1 MFLINQELLPIGE
14 IKMLTWLKNL
24 FGSDYPETP
33 VITQEPVKEETKSQV
48 SKKVEQVKPIAKPK
62 KQTKKPATKKTA
74 KVDLDSMKKNELLD
88 HAKANGI
95 KANASMNKAALI
107 DAIKNG

>member
-1 MFLINQELLPIGE
+1 MF
-14 IKMLTWLKNL
+14 TWLKKL
-24 FGSDYPETP
+24 FGTDVPDTP
-33 VITQEPVKEETKSQV
+33 VIAQHPKEEVQSQV
-48 SKKVEQVKPIAKPK
+48 SKKVEQVEPIAKPK
-62 KQTKKPATKKTA
+62 KPAIKKTA
-74 KVDLDSMKKNELLD
+74 SVDLDSMKKNELLD

>member
-1 MFLINQELLPIGE
+1 
-14 IKMLTWLKNL
+14 MLKWLKSI
-24 FGSDYPETP
+24 FGFETP
-33 VITQEPVKEETKSQV
+33 LEPTLKADKAEAEKSVNDLADIAIAQKPAATKAPKKTA
-48 SKKVEQVKPIAKPK
+48 SKKA
-62 KQTKKPATKKTA
+62 A
-74 KVDLDSMKKNELLD
+74 KVDLDSMKKNELLA

>member
-1 MFLINQELLPIGE
+1 MF
-14 IKMLTWLKNL
+14 TWLKKL
-24 FGSDYPETP
+24 FGTDVPDTP
-33 VITQEPVKEETKSQV
+33 VIAQQPKEEAQSHVGKVVKVEPVKSV
-48 SKKVEQVKPIAKPK
+48 AKTK
-62 KQTKKPATKKTA
+62 KQTKKTATKKTA